1 MNNAQATKQCLKKN
15 NLIIIRRRDTI
26 RMKMARQEKENVFYG
41 CSLNTVS
48 NDESRDGSSRG
59 IKAFN

>member
-26 RMKMARQEKENVFYG
+26 RMKMARQETENGFFMAVALIL
-41 CSLNTVS
+41 CLMMNQETV
-48 NDESRDGSSRG
+48 
-59 IKAFN
+59 